1 MEFQNILKLKLMNPS
16 KHFLSFCFLLL
27 LQFQVVGQEPWQL
40 IKDKEGIQV
49 FTRVNTVSSF
59 KEFKATM
66 RIEAGVNEFLAVLYD
81 VEGLTDWAYNIK
93 ESKLLDRPDD
103 MSQTYYAV
111 AKAPWPYKDR
121 DGIYL
126 NQISWDNEAKLLLVD
141 IEMLEQDVEVN
152 DDYVRLD
159 GYGYWQVKEV
169 SASEVEVVFQM
180 QVDPGGSIKA
190 WMANMF
196 VSDSPY
202 YTMLG
207 LRGILQ
213 KKKYHGKSYD
223 FLHD

>member
-1 MEFQNILKLKLMNPS
+1 MLI
-16 KHFLSFCFLLL
+16 
-27 LQFQVVGQEPWQL
+27 QFHVVGQEPWQL

-49 FTRVNTVSSF
+49 FTRSNTVSSF

-66 RIEAGVNEFLAVLYD
+66 RIEAKVNEFLAVLYD
-81 VEGLTDWAYNIK
+81 VEGLSDWGYNLK
-93 ESKLLDRPDD
+93 ESKLLNRPDD
-103 MSQTYYAV
+103 MTQTYYAV

-126 NQISWDNEAKLLLVD
+126 NQISLDNKTKVLLVD
-141 IEMLEQDVEVN
+141 IEMLEQNIEVSG
-152 DDYVRLD
+152 DYVRMD

-169 SASEVEVVFQM
+169 SASEVEVIFQM

-190 WMANMF
+190 WIANMF

-202 YTMLG
+202 HTMLG
-207 LRGILQ
+207 LRDVLQ

>member
-16 KHFLSFCFLLL
+16 KHFLSLYFLLL
-27 LQFQVVGQEPWQL
+27 LQFQVVGQEPWEL
-40 IKDKEGIQV
+40 VKDKEGIQV
-49 FTRVNTVSSF
+49 FTRANTVSSF

-81 VEGLTDWAYNIK
+81 VEGLSDWAYNII
-93 ESKLLDRPDD
+93 ESKLLHRPDD
-103 MSQTYYAV
+103 MSQIYYAV
-111 AKAPWPYKDR
+111 AKTPWPYKDR

-126 NQISWDNEAKLLLVD
+126 NQITWDKKAKLLLVEID
-141 IEMLEQDVEVN
+141 MLEQDVEVSDN
-152 DDYVRLD
+152 YVRMD

-169 SASEVEVVFQM
+169 SAGQVEVIFQM

-202 YTMLG
+202 HTMAG
-207 LRGILQ
+207 LRDVLQ
-213 KKKYHGKSYD
+213 KKKYHGINYD
-223 FLHD
+223 FLQD

>member
-16 KHFLSFCFLLL
+16 KHFLSLYFLLL
-27 LQFQVVGQEPWQL
+27 LQFQVVGQEPWEL
-40 IKDKEGIQV
+40 FKDKEGIQV
-49 FTRVNTVSSF
+49 FTRANTVSSF

-81 VEGLTDWAYNIK
+81 VEGLSDWAYNII
-93 ESKLLDRPDD
+93 ESKLLQRPDD
-103 MSQTYYAV
+103 MSQIYYAV
-111 AKAPWPYKDR
+111 AKTPWPYKDR

-126 NQISWDNEAKLLLVD
+126 NQIIWDKKAKLLLVEID
-141 IEMLEQDVEVN
+141 MLEQDVEVSDN
-152 DDYVRLD
+152 YVRMD

-169 SASEVEVVFQM
+169 SAGQVEVIFQM

-202 YTMLG
+202 HTMLG
-207 LRGILQ
+207 LRDVLR
-213 KKKYHGKSYD
+213 KKKYHGTNYD
-223 FLHD
+223 FLQD

>member
-81 VEGLTDWAYNIK
+81 VEGLSDWAYNIK